1 MHHWKDGV
9 RRLTA
14 AAAALTAAL
23 ALIVWAASP
32 ASAGGPTSVLV
43 VSPESQETASAYC
56 SDKAYS
62 ELERLLGPVGKGTR
76 ERPSEAVSASARRF
90 NVTWLVH
97 DVTPWRVDRVFM
109 AEAGQDAWIHTA
121 ERFNESPNG
130 LWHRAEDPTHL
141 YKVLYSLG
149 VMGERTSAVPAPG
162 IYPAPWETEQA
173 GPGEDQAADAT
184 ASETRAAPGRTT
196 PAPTGGGLHPAWRRE
211 PSWPWYCAR
220 TRSGERPPCATA
232 GTGTTTAPAN
242 SCWTYDRGGRRR
254 PR

>member
-76 ERPSEAVSASARRF
+76 ERP
-90 NVTWLVH
+90 
-97 DVTPWRVDRVFM
+97 
-109 AEAGQDAWIHTA
+109 
-121 ERFNESPNG
+121 
-130 LWHRAEDPTHL
+130 
-141 YKVLYSLG
+141 
-149 VMGERTSAVPAPG
+149 
-162 IYPAPWETEQA
+162 
-173 GPGEDQAADAT
+173 
-184 ASETRAAPGRTT
+184 
-196 PAPTGGGLHPAWRRE
+196 
-211 PSWPWYCAR
+211 
-220 TRSGERPPCATA
+220 
-232 GTGTTTAPAN
+232 
-242 SCWTYDRGGRRR
+242 RRR
-254 PR
+254 CRPRHAGST

>member
-1 MHHWKDGV
+1 MHHWKVGV

-76 ERPSEAVSASARRF
+76 ERPPEAVSASARRF

-184 ASETRAAPGRTT
+184 ASETRAAP
-196 PAPTGGGLHPAWRRE
+196 AAND
-211 PSWPWYCAR
+211 
-220 TRSGERPPCATA
+220 A
-232 GTGTTTAPAN
+232 GTDWWWAAPGLAAGAVLALVLRP
-242 SCWTYDRGGRRR
+242 YALRGAAAVRDRSNRDDDG
-254 PR
+254 PRQQLLDI

>member
-76 ERPSEAVSASARRF
+76 ERPPEAVSASARQF

-149 VMGERTSAVPAPG
+149 VMGERTSAVSAPG

-173 GPGEDQAADAT
+173 GSGEDQAADAT
-184 ASETRAAPGRTT
+184 ASETRAAQAGDGGTDWWWAAPGLAAGAVLALVLR
-196 PAPTGGGLHPAWRRE
+196 PYALRGAAAVRDRRN
-211 PSWPWYCAR
+211 R
-220 TRSGERPPCATA
+220 DDDG
-232 GTGTTTAPAN
+232 
-242 SCWTYDRGGRRR
+242 
-254 PR
+254 PRQQLLDI

>member
-1 MHHWKDGV
+1 MDHWKDGV

-14 AAAALTAAL
+14 AAAALTATL

-43 VSPESQETASAYC
+43 VSPESQETASAYW
-56 SDKAYS
+56 SDTAYS
-62 ELERLLGPVGKGTR
+62 ELERLLGPVDKGTR
-76 ERPSEAVSASARRF
+76 ERPPEAVSASARQF

-109 AEAGQDAWIHTA
+109 TDAGQDAWIHTA

-173 GPGEDQAADAT
+173 APGEDRAADA
-184 ASETRAAPGRTT
+184 AVSETRAVAATDDAGTDWWWAAPGLAAGAVLALVLR
-196 PAPTGGGLHPAWRRE
+196 PYALRGAAAVRDRR
-211 PSWPWYCAR
+211 
-220 TRSGERPPCATA
+220 
-232 GTGTTTAPAN
+232 N
-242 SCWTYDRGGRRR
+242 RGDDG
-254 PR
+254 PRQQLLDI